1 MKGRLRKQTKSPR
14 GYILVAGS
22 AVTRR
27 LVRSLR
33 LGARTIPSSVPGS
46 PPLKGAAEAPAGL
59 CTPRCMDA
67 PERGGTLRRSAG
79 SRPQLGLA
87 PCRRPERVVS
97 HQWRRRGDASF
108 KGRLSKTCA
117 ILSVRHSTVYR
128 NGGAVGTDGESMP
141 RMALAWLEAQ
151 HKKPIKSD
159 QK

>member
-1 MKGRLRKQTKSPR
+1 MSTSTAHPPWPNGPNVTGTCGPKPR
-14 GYILVAGS
+14 S
-22 AVTRR
+22 A
-27 LVRSLR
+27 LDI
-33 LGARTIPSSVPGS
+33 IPSSVPGS

-59 CTPRCMDA
+59 CIPRCMDA

-87 PCRRPERVVS
+87 PCRGPERVVS
-97 HQWRRRGDASF
+97 HQWRRRGDASS